1 MPNHM
6 ILLVEDSAGDARLM
20 REAFQACNEFIR
32 LQVATDGLEAMAFL
46 RQEGPHADSQRPD
59 LILLD
64 LNMPRMNGLQVLA
77 EVKADEALR
86 SIPVVVLTTSEAE
99 ADIAASYDLQVN
111 CYLIKPADL
120 DEFEGLVKGINDFWI
135 KKARLPSQSRSTR
148 PQRSEAH
155 ETAIVGASEA

>member
-1 MPNHM
+1 M

-20 REAFQACNEFIR
+20 REAFRACNESVR
-32 LQVATDGLEAMAFL
+32 LQIATDGLEAMAFL
-46 RQEGPHADSQRPD
+46 RREGPHADSQRPD

-64 LNMPRMNGLQVLA
+64 LNMPRMSGLQVLA

-99 ADIAASYDLQVN
+99 ADIAASYHLQVN

-120 DEFEGLVKGINDFWI
+120 DEFEALVKGINDFWI
-135 KKARLPSQSRSTR
+135 QKVRLPSQSRSTPPR
-148 PQRSEAH
+148 PSGVH
-155 ETAIVGASEA
+155 EPAVAGASEG

>member
-1 MPNHM
+1 
-6 ILLVEDSAGDARLM
+6 
-20 REAFQACNEFIR
+20 
-32 LQVATDGLEAMAFL
+32 L
-46 RQEGPHADSQRPD
+46 RQEGPHADALLPD

-99 ADIAASYDLQVN
+99 ADVAASYDLQVN

-120 DEFEGLVKGINDFWI
+120 DEYEDLVNGINDFWI
-135 KKARLPSQSRSTR
+135 KKVRLPSPSRSTR
-148 PQRSEAH
+148 SLPAGVN
-155 ETAIVGASEA
+155 ETAVEPRT

>member
-1 MPNHM
+1 MQNHL
-6 ILLVEDSAGDARLM
+6 ILLVEDNPGDARLM
-20 REAFQACNEFIR
+20 QEAFRACNGSIR
-32 LQVATDGLEAMAFL
+32 LQVASDGLEAMAFL
-46 RQEGPHADSQRPD
+46 RQEGPDVDSLLPD

-99 ADIAASYDLQVN
+99 ADVAASYDLQVN

-120 DEFEGLVKGINDFWI
+120 DEFEGLVNGINEFWI
-135 KKARLPSQSRSTR
+135 KKVKLPSPNRNSKPR
-148 PQRSEAH
+148 PLPPGREPSNHLER
-155 ETAIVGASEA
+155 